1 MDTRNHWTMPQA
13 RWALLGLTLT
23 VVLAGAVLIVRHN
36 LRGILVRAI
45 ESRSGRTIRIEG
57 GFSAQVFSRHPL
69 LSAEQVTVSNP
80 PWIPAGTTA
89 ELGRIVLQLR
99 WRWSVPPLAIER
111 LELEHANLHLLRD
124 AAGHSNWSLREDG
137 AGNGAPLM
145 ASLRVQRAHVD
156 LDDQRHHLK
165 FSGTVTAGDLEGV
178 VANPPLRIAGEGEL
192 NGRAAAFTID
202 AEPLAQARRDR
213 PYHFTLEER
222 SASDRLQARG
232 ALEHPFDFHVLAG
245 TFEVSGPDMRDVYF
259 LVGLKLLHTGPYRIT
274 GELRRHNKRFEYH
287 DLAAATGSSDLG
299 GTLIVDSSS
308 GRPQISGE
316 LRSARLRLQDLGRQ
330 DAASG
335 PAPTEPDAPGF
346 SAAPLHFAA
355 LRKSD
360 WSLQLKA
367 ETVELGPAVLH
378 ALSAHLRIERGVLS
392 IERLNGQLAAGTAS
406 ADAHIDAR
414 QDIAT
419 GDVGV
424 RLADV
429 ELQQLDK
436 AQAGAAPL
444 SGNLSGRLELHG
456 SGDSLHGFATTA
468 TGRVSAVV
476 PSGSLRAVLAE
487 GASLDL
493 GAALGTLAKSDKQ
506 TGIRCAVANF
516 DAKDGILSARTLV
529 LDTDQALI
537 TGAGDVQLDSG
548 TVDLTLRGR
557 PKHPRLTLHSAVT
570 VRGTFP
576 HLEYRLNAR
585 DVLVQSAAAVA
596 LGVVLTPIGAVLA
609 FVNPGLAHNADC
621 AALLA
626 QAQTPAPSPRSD
638 GQGR

>member
-1 MDTRNHWTMPQA
+1 
-13 RWALLGLTLT
+13 
-23 VVLAGAVLIVRHN
+23 
-36 LRGILVRAI
+36 
-45 ESRSGRTIRIEG
+45 
-57 GFSAQVFSRHPL
+57 
-69 LSAEQVTVSNP
+69 
-80 PWIPAGTTA
+80 
-89 ELGRIVLQLR
+89 
-99 WRWSVPPLAIER
+99 
-111 LELEHANLHLLRD
+111 
-124 AAGHSNWSLREDG
+124 
-137 AGNGAPLM
+137 
-145 ASLRVQRAHVD
+145 
-156 LDDQRHHLK
+156 
-165 FSGTVTAGDLEGV
+165 
-178 VANPPLRIAGEGEL
+178 
-192 NGRAAAFTID
+192 
-202 AEPLAQARRDR
+202 
-213 PYHFTLEER
+213 
-222 SASDRLQARG
+222 
-232 ALEHPFDFHVLAG
+232 
-245 TFEVSGPDMRDVYF
+245 
-259 LVGLKLLHTGPYRIT
+259 
-274 GELRRHNKRFEYH
+274 
-287 DLAAATGSSDLG
+287 
-299 GTLIVDSSS
+299 
-308 GRPQISGE
+308 
-316 LRSARLRLQDLGRQ
+316 
-330 DAASG
+330 
-335 PAPTEPDAPGF
+335 
-346 SAAPLHFAA
+346 
-355 LRKSD
+355 
-360 WSLQLKA
+360 
-367 ETVELGPAVLH
+367 VLH